1 MARAGDDALTRA
13 RAREPHELLI
23 FPDERRTPRQLAV
36 RV

>member
-13 RAREPHELLI
+13 GEPHELLI